1 MVAGGIIA
9 AITPIQMVCTKAEV
23 EHEVLHRGHFE
34 EKDILESTP
43 RSKFDQRDFNYGR
56 CVFKPTTNC
65 TF

>member
-9 AITPIQMVCTKAEV
+9 AIAPIQMVCTKAEV
-23 EHEVLHRGHFE
+23 EHEVLHGGHFE

-43 RSKFDQRDFNYGR
+43 RSKFDQHDFNYCR
-56 CVFKPTTNC
+56 YVFKPTTNC